1 MNSTIENRKE
11 MLYLTFT
18 SFDVYILWANGPN
31 WGGKLYDPVLGKPNL
46 TLLVTPA
53 YQESPYS
60 ETGTPKN
67 LDH

>member
-1 MNSTIENRKE
+1 MALI
-11 MLYLTFT
+11 
-18 SFDVYILWANGPN
+18 
-31 WGGKLYDPVLGKPNL
+31 GGEKLYDPVLGKPNL

-53 YQESPYS
+53 YQESPCS